1 VMENVIEEPVA
12 VTDLQSAIF
21 FVLLLSVSIMLLRI
35 LGRSIDKSVPPANQ
49 SPDDSSPWDLSS
61 VFLLFS
67 FFLLGQLAIYTFAM
81 LPSPESQDA
90 TATEVHQPILF
101 IGLSLVNLVISTIAF
116 YLHRARKV
124 LQQNDVSFWLGTRGD
139 ARGALKLGVLTLLCW
154 IPGHIGIAGLWSLF
168 LENRE
173 VEIHSQ
179 ESVQLLAQA
188 LQQHDWA
195 LIIPFFLYGIV
206 MAPVAEEIL
215 FRGVLFRWLRGH
227 WGLYAALAVSSI
239 AFALVHDSIASW
251 LPIAAL
257 GGVCA
262 WLYHRSGQLLAS
274 ITTHAVFNASTML
287 LITFF
292 QEEI

>member
-1 VMENVIEEPVA
+1 MMENVIEEPVA
-12 VTDLQSAIF
+12 ITDLQSAIF
-21 FVLLLSVSIMLLRI
+21 FVLLLCASIMLLRF
-35 LGRSIDKSVPPANQ
+35 LGRSIDKSAPSANQ
-49 SPDDSSPWDLSS
+49 SPDGSSPWELSS
-61 VFLLFS
+61 VFLLFG
-67 FFLLGQLAIYTFAM
+67 FFLLGQIAIYNLAM
-81 LPSPESQDA
+81 FSSPESQNA
-90 TATEVHQPILF
+90 TATELHQPILF

-116 YLHRARKV
+116 FLYRARKV
-124 LQQNDVSFWLGTRGD
+124 FQQNDISFWLGTRGD

-154 IPGHIGIAGLWSLF
+154 IPGHIGIAGLWSLY
-168 LENRE
+168 LESRE
-173 VEIHSQ
+173 VELHSQ
-179 ESVQLLAQA
+179 ESVQLLTQA

-195 LIIPFFLYGIV
+195 LIIPLFLYGIV
-206 MAPVAEEIL
+206 MAPIAEEIL

-274 ITTHAVFNASTML
+274 ITTHAFFNASTML